1 MHIEDLLTTIILN
14 LFANVIYDC
23 IKMWFE
29 FKNKA
34 QNIKPQKKTGS
45 AIPVFLNAYNL
56 LTSIHFH
63 YTS

>member
-14 LFANVIYDC
+14 LLANVIYDC

-34 QNIKPQKKTGS
+34 K
-45 AIPVFLNAYNL
+45 
-56 LTSIHFH
+56 H
-63 YTS
+63 